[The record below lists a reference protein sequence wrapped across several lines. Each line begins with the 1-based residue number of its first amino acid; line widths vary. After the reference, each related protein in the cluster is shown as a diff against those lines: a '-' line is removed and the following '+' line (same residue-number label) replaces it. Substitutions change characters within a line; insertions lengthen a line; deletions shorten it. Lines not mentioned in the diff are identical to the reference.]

1 MTRSD
6 IRRIRDD
13 VSGVCAA
20 LTAPDPG
27 EIAAQMVGLEAAV
40 RQLSD
45 WERGGVQGGEVH
57 IGEEERALLRTE
69 LEALRLD
76 LKRTEHLIRNGDEF
90 WRGWARL
97 LGMDTGYTPSG
108 MPGVIEATSRSRV
121 EVEG

>member
-6 IRRIRDD
+6 IRKIREDM
-13 VSGVCAA
+13 SGVRVA

-27 EIAAQMVGLEAAV
+27 EIAAQMVGLESAV
-40 RQLSD
+40 RQMSE
-45 WERGGVQGGEVH
+45 WAGKGGPADP
-57 IGEEERALLRTE
+57 EERALLRAE
-69 LEALRLD
+69 LEALQGELRGTERLI
-76 LKRTEHLIRNGDEF
+76 ENGEEF

-108 MPGVIEATSRSRV
+108 LPGVLEATSPRRLPARV

>member
-1 MTRSD
+1 MTHSD
-6 IRRIRDD
+6 IRKIRDD

-40 RQLSD
+40 RQLSE
-45 WERGGVQGGEVH
+45 WERCGVQDAQ
-57 IGEEERALLRTE
+57 EENALLRAE
-69 LEALRLD
+69 LEALQQD
-76 LKRTEHLIRNGDEF
+76 LQRTERLIRSGDEF